1 MRKYLLSSVY
11 FASNDD
17 AGAKPEP
24 KSKQE
29 LNKEEREK
37 IDVTVSS
44 KTGDEDEEKEV
55 EVKEEVS
62 DEDKSET
69 DDDASSTDDEGQS
82 SDEEKKEEI
91 EAKAKTKED
100 RRQERMQ
107 RRIDKATAE
116 AKAARAE
123 AEDLKR
129 QLAAKPDDEK
139 VLTEDEVEKRAEVK
153 AVQKAAERAFVADC
167 NKLAEEAEKIDK
179 DFTKKINILT
189 EDIGPIPSQ
198 MIGILSDLDN
208 GAKILTY
215 LTENEDVAEDIW
227 KLSPAKMALQLSK
240 LSLKLN
246 KKPTKEI
253 SKAPEP
259 NKGLGGKGG
268 QNDVL
273 HDKMP
278 MDEWVAKRNR
288 DVAERQATKRNSMR

>member
-1 MRKYLLSSVY
+1 MVDKT
-11 FASNDD
+11 
-17 AGAKPEP
+17 KE
-24 KSKQE
+24 E

-44 KTGDEDEEKEV
+44 KTGDEEEVKNEEAKEDEKIDEEVSEINDKSEEDEEKDET
-55 EVKEEVS
+55 EELAA
-62 DEDKSET
+62 KS
-69 DDDASSTDDEGQS
+69 
-82 SDEEKKEEI
+82 KI
-91 EAKAKTKED
+91 KED

-139 VLTEDEVEKRAEVK
+139 VLTEDEVEKRSEVK
-153 AVQKAAERAFVADC
+153 AAQKAAERAFIADC

-179 DFTKKINILT
+179 DFTKKINVLT

-215 LTENEDVAEDIW
+215 LTENEDKAEDIW
-227 KLSPAKMALQLSK
+227 KLSPAKMALELSK
-240 LSLKLN
+240 LSIELN
-246 KKPTKEI
+246 KKPKKEI
-253 SKAPEP
+253 SKVPEP

-268 QNDVL
+268 QSDVL

-278 MDEWVAKRNR
+278 MDEWIAKRNK
-288 DVAERQATKRNSMR
+288 DVAERNAAKRNSMR